1 MIQINHLSKSFGSR
15 KLFED
20 FSLAINDGDFV
31 IFTGVSGCGK
41 TTLLNM
47 IGSLEPVDGGEIFVD
62 GRDITKKKNQ
72 REYLR
77 TQVGFLF
84 QNFALVDHKTVE
96 ENLKLVKNDCRSGV
110 SIEEALEAVGLA
122 GQKDQKIYSLSGGEQ
137 QRAALARLMIKK
149 CGYILADEPT
159 GSLDRKN
166 AEIVFSILEKI
177 NESGKTVIMVTH
189 DEAFQQT
196 GKQVIPL

>member
-47 IGSLEPVDGGEIFVD
+47 IGSLETVDGGEIFVD
-62 GRDITKKKNQ
+62 GRDITKRKNQ

-110 SIEEALEAVGLA
+110 
-122 GQKDQKIYSLSGGEQ
+122 
-137 QRAALARLMIKK
+137 
-149 CGYILADEPT
+149 
-159 GSLDRKN
+159 
-166 AEIVFSILEKI
+166 
-177 NESGKTVIMVTH
+177 
-189 DEAFQQT
+189 
-196 GKQVIPL
+196 